1 MFTTGGIKLQF
12 AQASKTNPPVKLFH
26 LLHNCDKFL
35 TKKSNLD
42 YFRFRV
48 THIMFPA
55 VLFHIDWFL
64 PKYSDLTREDYGF
77 SSL

>member
-12 AQASKTNPPVKLFH
+12 AQASKTNPSGKLFH
-26 LLHNCDKFL
+26 LSHNCDMFL
-35 TKKSNLD
+35 AKKNNVD
-42 YFRFRV
+42 YFRLRV
-48 THIMFPA
+48 THMFPA